1 MHRHRGR
8 CLFGGKRA
16 SRERRG
22 SGSANCG
29 NGRRSNG
36 SSSNGS
42 SSNGSSSNGS
52 SLRGLSRGDERSLP
66 EVFEVSLT
74 GQAIGHDDIANGV
87 SSQDIVGGI
96 SIGRAF
102 KVGQASI

>member
-1 MHRHRGR
+1 M
-8 CLFGGKRA
+8 
-16 SRERRG
+16 
-22 SGSANCG
+22 
-29 NGRRSNG
+29 
-36 SSSNGS
+36 
-42 SSNGSSSNGS
+42 
-52 SLRGLSRGDERSLP
+52 P

>member
-29 NGRRSNG
+29 NG

-52 SLRGLSRGDERSLP
+52 SVRGPRGDERSLP

>member
-1 MHRHRGR
+1 MHRHKGR
-8 CLFGGKRA
+8 CLWGRKRA

-22 SGSANCG
+22 SGSAKCG
-29 NGRRSNG
+29 NG

-42 SSNGSSSNGS
+42 SSNGSSV
-52 SLRGLSRGDERSLP
+52 RCLSRGDERGLP